1 MDESAANE
9 KTVRAFCDA
18 FGTGD
23 VEQLLAFFTPDAV
36 YHNMPMDPA
45 VGHDAIRAILGMFV
59 GEAGSVTFDI
69 LATATSGDLVFTERV
84 DHITMGDRKVSL
96 PVAGVFQQ
104 RTGNL
109 VRPIPLAIILPMFV
123 GLALCVVGVC
133 ISGTEHPQPTA
144 LVPTAA
150 VAAALMAVAAKRTN
164 KTAFVWAMLVF
175 FFWFMAIWIFI
186 TVFADIFRRRDLSGG
201 AKAGWIILIFIVPF
215 LGAIIYLIARP
226 KMTAQDKEDMERMQ
240 EAERRVSG
248 YSPADEVAKL
258 SKLRDDGKITAEE
271 YEDMKKRAM
280 MQL

>member
-1 MDESAANE
+1 M
-9 KTVRAFCDA
+9 
-18 FGTGD
+18 
-23 VEQLLAFFTPDAV
+23 
-36 YHNMPMDPA
+36 
-45 VGHDAIRAILGMFV
+45 
-59 GEAGSVTFDI
+59 
-69 LATATSGDLVFTERV
+69 LATEW
-84 DHITMGDRKVSL
+84 SL
-96 PVAGVFQQ
+96 
-104 RTGNL
+104 GNVL
-109 VRPIPLAIILPMFV
+109 
-123 GLALCVVGVC
+123 
-133 ISGTEHPQPTA
+133 
-144 LVPTAA
+144 
-150 VAAALMAVAAKRTN
+150 
-164 KTAFVWAMLVF
+164 WAMLVF

-226 KMTAQDKEDMERMQ
+226 KMTAQDKEDMERVQ